1 MHKAQGNVRTGRIDV
16 RSKKI
21 SFLTLT
27 EKMSATDIKVAKLP
41 YLNLILTN
49 GVKLK
54 FYVAPPRSSSGLS
67 RFITDD
73 DL

>member
-1 MHKAQGNVRTGRIDV
+1 
-16 RSKKI
+16 
-21 SFLTLT
+21 
-27 EKMSATDIKVAKLP
+27 MSATDIKVAKLP